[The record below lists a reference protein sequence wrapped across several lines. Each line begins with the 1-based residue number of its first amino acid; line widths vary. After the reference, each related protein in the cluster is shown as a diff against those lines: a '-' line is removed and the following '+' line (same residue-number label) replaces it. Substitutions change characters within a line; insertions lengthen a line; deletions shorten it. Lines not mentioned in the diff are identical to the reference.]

1 MSPNLRIRLRGFTLV
16 ELAIVLLV
24 LGLLAGAILLPIAA
38 RTEQRFYD
46 ETRLNMEDI
55 RNALLGY
62 AAVHKHLPCPD
73 STGNDGIED
82 FSAGTGLC
90 SAAQGNLPWA
100 TLGLGAEDA
109 WRQPFLYR
117 VTPAFAQRA
126 PATSFSLSS
135 TGNLRV
141 CQTAACAAPLL
152 SSDAA
157 AIVVSR
163 GKNLGNC
170 SAACPDEAENYDND
184 NDFVSRTMGQP
195 GSTGGEYDDLVIWI
209 SPNLLFS
216 RMIGAGQLP

>member
-1 MSPNLRIRLRGFTLV
+1 MKLRQRSAVLGFTLV

-24 LGLLAGAILLPIAA
+24 LGLLAGAIVLPIAV

-46 ETRLNMEDI
+46 ETARNMEDV

-73 STGNDGIED
+73 SAGNDGVED
-82 FSAGTGLC
+82 FVAGTGLC
-90 SAAQGNLPWA
+90 SAAQGNLPWV
-100 TLGLGAEDA
+100 TLGLGSEDA
-109 WRQPFLYR
+109 WGQAFLYR
-117 VTPAFAQRA
+117 VTSAFAQRA
-126 PATSFSLSS
+126 PAASFTLSS

-163 GKNLGNC
+163 GKNRGSC
-170 SAACPDEAENYDND
+170 SAACPDEVENYDND
-184 NDFVSRTMGQP
+184 NDFVSRVTGQP
-195 GSTGGEYDDLVIWI
+195 GSTGGEYDDIVLWI
-209 SPNLLFS
+209 SPKLLFS

>member
-1 MSPNLRIRLRGFTLV
+1 MSPNLRTRLRGFTLV

-24 LGLLAGAILLPIAA
+24 LGLLAGAILLPIAV

-46 ETRLNMEDI
+46 ETRLSMEDI

-62 AAVHKHLPCPD
+62 AAVSKHLPCPD

-82 FSAGTGLC
+82 FVAGTGLC
-90 SAAQGNLPWA
+90 SAAQGNLPWV

-117 VTPAFAQRA
+117 VPSAFAQRA

-152 SSDAA
+152 SSNAA
-157 AIVVSR
+157 AVVLSR

-195 GSTGGEYDDLVIWI
+195 GSTGGEYDDVLIWI
-209 SPNLLFS
+209 APNLLFS